1 MDMELTQH
9 PSDDT
14 LEAYV
19 MRTLPEMEVAPFEG
33 HLIIC
38 QLCRE
43 RFRETDEFVTAMGAA
58 ATEHRRIQR
67 Q

>member
-1 MDMELTQH
+1 MDMDLNQH

-19 MRTLPEMEVAPFEG
+19 MRTLPEMEVGPFER

-38 QLCRE
+38 LLCRR
-43 RFRETDEFVTAMGAA
+43 RFNETDEFVTAMRAA
-58 ATEHRRIQR
+58 ATEHRRIQE

>member
-1 MDMELTQH
+1 MGQNQH

-14 LEAYV
+14 LEAYG
-19 MRTLPEMEVAPFEG
+19 MRSLPEMEVAPFER

-43 RFRETDEFVTAMGAA
+43 RFSEMDEFVTAMSAA
-58 ATEHRRIQR
+58 AAEHRRIQGR
-67 Q
+67 